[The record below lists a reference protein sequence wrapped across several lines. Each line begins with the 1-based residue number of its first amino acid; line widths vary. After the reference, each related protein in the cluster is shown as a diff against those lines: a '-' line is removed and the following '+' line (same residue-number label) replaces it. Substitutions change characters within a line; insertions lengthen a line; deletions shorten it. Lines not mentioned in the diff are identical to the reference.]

1 MLNFFENSAENKAY
15 MQGYLSGK
23 KADGLDWSLAE
34 GRILDEKA
42 EKEKAWR
49 EMGMI
54 RDAALAKIA
63 DLEDENRRLR
73 EELRGL
79 ATALRS
85 VSMDL
90 EYAQRGKIGRRRV

>member
-1 MLNFFENSAENKAY
+1 MKTFELPESNRAY
-15 MQGYLSGK
+15 IEGYLSGK

-49 EMGMI
+49 EMGLI